1 MHERAHAV
9 PERIADDAVQG
20 WRRKRGHGTSPYEC
34 FQWGRGESFLKCSGD
49 VGEGEFFEK
58 AFPPSANPTV
68 SHLFKKDDCSHR
80 VSVPRVPEN
89 ADFL

>member
-58 AFPPSANPTV
+58 VFPPPANPTV
-68 SHLFKKDDCSHR
+68 SHLS
-80 VSVPRVPEN
+80 
-89 ADFL
+89 FLF

>member
-58 AFPPSANPTV
+58 AFPPPANPTV
-68 SHLFKKDDCSHR
+68 SHLS
-80 VSVPRVPEN
+80 
-89 ADFL
+89 FLC